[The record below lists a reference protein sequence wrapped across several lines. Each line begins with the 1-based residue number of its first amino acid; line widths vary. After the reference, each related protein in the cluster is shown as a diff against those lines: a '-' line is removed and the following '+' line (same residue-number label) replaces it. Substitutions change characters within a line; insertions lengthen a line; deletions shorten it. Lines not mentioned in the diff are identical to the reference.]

1 MNLLLLKSKSK
12 NMKRLLSITLIVALS
27 LNLYSQEYD
36 VRKVKWGMNHKK
48 VSKIEKQN
56 GNKMLYFQ
64 NAPLPSF
71 LSCSDCFMLGDY
83 STRLTYEFTPE
94 TNKLFKA
101 SIEVFYGGLTEEKAT
116 FEFIY
121 ALFQEKYESP
131 GEKHFTGDLL
141 PDGSHA
147 ENVFYLWEN
156 DKTFIVFE
164 HPFIGLKSFVIW
176 YLSKEWYN
184 TALEETGKTES
195 YKKPPQSS
203 HGDANEVKK
212 KKALDE
218 L

>member
-1 MNLLLLKSKSK
+1 MKQFMSIVLVLLLS
-12 NMKRLLSITLIVALS
+12 LS
-27 LNLYSQEYD
+27 LYSQDYD

-48 VSKIEKQN
+48 VTKIEKQN

-64 NAPLPSF
+64 NAPCPAF
-71 LSCSDCFMLGDY
+71 LTCSDCFMLGDY
-83 STRLTYEFTPE
+83 STRLTYEFTPKSD
-94 TNKLFKA
+94 KLFKA
-101 SIEVFYGGLTEEKAT
+101 SIEVFYGALLEENET

-121 ALFQEKYESP
+121 SLFREKYNSP
-131 GEKHFTGDLL
+131 GKKYFTGDVL

-156 DKTFIVFE
+156 EKTFIVFE

-184 TALEETGKTES
+184 TALEETGKAES
-195 YKKPPQSS
+195 YKKPPNSS
-203 HGDANEVKK
+203 AEDEKETQK